1 MTDESV
7 PPKPPNEDDARS
19 GAGGEAP
26 PPESGGEGAAPPPP
40 PTGGTSGATGQ
51 GAGAPPPPPAG
62 GASDNRKLMLVLSYL
77 GVLALIPYLVEQK
90 DPEVRWHS
98 RHGLVWLVA
107 EVVLG
112 IALAIVGAIL
122 TAIAPPVGCVFNL
135 IWLAY
140 FVGLLVLHVMGMV
153 KALNGERLIIP
164 NVSQYTD
171 RLP

>member
-7 PPKPPNEDDARS
+7 PPKPPSEDAARS

-40 PTGGTSGATGQ
+40 PAGGATGQ

-98 RHGLVWLVA
+98 RHGLVWLIA
-107 EVVLG
+107 EVAVG
-112 IALAIVGAIL
+112 IVLAIVGAIL
-122 TAIAPPVGCVFNL
+122 TAIAPPIGCVFNL

-140 FVGLLVLHVMGMV
+140 FVGLLVLHIMGMM

-164 NVSQYTD
+164 NVSQYAD

>member
-7 PPKPPNEDDARS
+7 PPKPPPEDDARS
-19 GAGGEAP
+19 GAGGETP
-26 PPESGGEGAAPPPP
+26 PPETGGAGAAPPPP
-40 PTGGTSGATGQ
+40 PAGGTSGQ

-98 RHGLVWLVA
+98 RHGLVWLIA
-107 EVVLG
+107 EVIVG
-112 IALAIVGAIL
+112 IGLAIIGAIL

-140 FVGLLVLHVMGMV
+140 FVGLLALHVMGMV